1 MGPRATTRT
10 GQVAKESAPYTRSY
24 IYFPYIFSNSD
35 DPPKTRQLTEF
46 ANARCAVR
54 EHQYNKSDLW
64 IPQGPAL
71 MHLIC
76 RGNYNPAMCIFIE
89 AEASDTCSMNK
100 LAVFER
106 LKSGYKSRC
115 SVIPFDS
122 LIGFPNMQKPMLLYA
137 SAFYCC
143 WSTTF
148 AASETMQVMSNKEQ
162 KVFMHCRP

>member
-1 MGPRATTRT
+1 
-10 GQVAKESAPYTRSY
+10 
-24 IYFPYIFSNSD
+24 
-35 DPPKTRQLTEF
+35 
-46 ANARCAVR
+46 
-54 EHQYNKSDLW
+54 
-64 IPQGPAL
+64 
-71 MHLIC
+71 
-76 RGNYNPAMCIFIE
+76 MCIFIE

-115 SVIPFDS
+115 SVIPFDF